1 MAGETSPAA
10 PACGNPPTVA
20 RANPPSPLAP
30 TNDSGQYSPHATVA
44 VAFIIMVVIVAL
56 ISPDPAAAGAIAGNA
71 MESIIIFFKA

>member
-1 MAGETSPAA
+1 
-10 PACGNPPTVA
+10 
-20 RANPPSPLAP
+20 
-30 TNDSGQYSPHATVA
+30 